1 MRQWSVYVVGIFCI
15 IILWFF
21 PQNEGKRELRQ
32 QKEEAGIKEEF
43 LASFSRYANEVPIQ
57 VKIKDRTEEEW
68 LLGGTEEEGE
78 PWVSKEGVLYYP
90 VKALESLLHAST
102 SFYPDGKLVIERGNR
117 VIAYEKEKVKWKE
130 EIPYISLEKI
140 ARDLQYK
147 ISWNRATNRVTLAGQ
162 KEQALPSSYDSRKV
176 GRVSPVRDQGRYGT
190 CWAFGAL
197 GALESSLLPQENLQF
212 ATDHMSLHSGFY
224 LTQEEGGE
232 YNMSIAYLA
241 SWKGPVL
248 EADDPYGDGYSPKYL
263 APVKHLEEAILL
275 PSKDYDAIKR
285 AVFLFEGN
293 LKPNHDVI
301 IVGWDDNYPKENFSK
316 TPEGDGAF
324 LCKNSWGTEF
334 GDDGYFYVSYYDSI
348 IGTTNAVYTKA
359 GDVDNFDHIYQ
370 TDELGWVG
378 MN

>member
-190 CWAFGAL
+190 CWAFGSL

-275 PSKDYDAIKR
+275 PSK
-285 AVFLFEGN
+285 ETS
-293 LKPNHDVI
+293 LK
-301 IVGWDDNYPKENFSK
+301 
-316 TPEGDGAF
+316 
-324 LCKNSWGTEF
+324 
-334 GDDGYFYVSYYDSI
+334 YV
-348 IGTTNAVYTKA
+348 
-359 GDVDNFDHIYQ
+359 
-370 TDELGWVG
+370 
-378 MN
+378 